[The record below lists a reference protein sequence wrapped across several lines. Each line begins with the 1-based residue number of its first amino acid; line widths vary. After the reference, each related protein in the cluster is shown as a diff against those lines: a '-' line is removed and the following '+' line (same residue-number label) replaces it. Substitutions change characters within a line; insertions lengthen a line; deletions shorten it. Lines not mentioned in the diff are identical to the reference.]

1 MLKTLNHVMADGGL
15 LMPWILEI
23 HLFITLWPLQ
33 WAWFCNVLH
42 STKNFYGPF
51 FYFKYSLICINDFTA
66 LFFDIPPI
74 VC

>member
-23 HLFITLWPLQ
+23 HLFITLWLGWREEELWPLQ

-42 STKNFYGPF
+42 STKNLPGTF
-51 FYFKYSLICINDFTA
+51 FLLN
-66 LFFDIPPI
+66 IPHLHK
-74 VC
+74 